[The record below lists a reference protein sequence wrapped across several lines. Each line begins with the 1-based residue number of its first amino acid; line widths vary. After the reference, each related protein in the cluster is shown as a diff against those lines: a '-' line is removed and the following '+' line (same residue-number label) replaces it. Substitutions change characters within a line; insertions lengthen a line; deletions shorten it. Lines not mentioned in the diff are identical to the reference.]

1 MVEEFIPIFGI
12 LFGVGGPAVVVIV
25 WFTLNYHKR
34 RKLMEL
40 HHAERM
46 AAIERGMEIP
56 PLPIE
61 LIDGRSVPKR
71 RRTALLPG
79 LVWFFVGLAVVVGRA
94 RRPRR
99 GHPGVPRADPARH
112 RSRVSHLLLRRRA
125 QRSKRAGWSTISR
138 SARNDRPPGQ
148 LRRDCRAE
156 ARPTGRPTRPAVQL
170 RTAGR
175 VFGRTRKQSTGRTR
189 HAFHPQSLEE
199 LRRRSGVARRFAG
212 SAAAACSACSGRTA
226 PASPR

>member
-12 LFGVGGPAVVVIV
+12 LFGIGGPAAVVII
-25 WFTLNYHKR
+25 WFTLNYYKR

-79 LVWFFVGLAVVVGRA
+79 LVWFFVGLAVVVGTLAGHDEDVPVFLGLIPLGIGLAYLIYYFAEGRA
-94 RRPRR
+94 
-99 GHPGVPRADPARH
+99 VEARWLEH
-112 RSRVSHLLLRRRA
+112 DLA
-125 QRSKRAGWSTISR
+125 QRG
-138 SARNDRPPGQ
+138 PGN
-148 LRRDCRAE
+148 
-156 ARPTGRPTRPAVQL
+156 GRPANPLT
-170 RTAGR
+170 
-175 VFGRTRKQSTGRTR
+175 
-189 HAFHPQSLEE
+189 
-199 LRRRSGVARRFAG
+199 
-212 SAAAACSACSGRTA
+212 
-226 PASPR
+226 

>member
-12 LFGVGGPAVVVIV
+12 LFGIGAPAAVVII
-25 WFTLNYHKR
+25 WFTLNYYKR

-79 LVWFFVGLAVVVGRA
+79 LVWFFIGLAFVVGILRGDADGDMPLFVGLIPLGVGLAYLIYYFVEGKNVEA
-94 RRPRR
+94 RWLE
-99 GHPGVPRADPARH
+99 HD
-112 RSRVSHLLLRRRA
+112 LA
-125 QRSKRAGWSTISR
+125 QRSGT
-138 SARNDRPPGQ
+138 RPPV
-148 LRRDCRAE
+148 
-156 ARPTGRPTRPAVQL
+156 T
-170 RTAGR
+170 
-175 VFGRTRKQSTGRTR
+175 
-189 HAFHPQSLEE
+189 
-199 LRRRSGVARRFAG
+199 
-212 SAAAACSACSGRTA
+212 
-226 PASPR
+226 